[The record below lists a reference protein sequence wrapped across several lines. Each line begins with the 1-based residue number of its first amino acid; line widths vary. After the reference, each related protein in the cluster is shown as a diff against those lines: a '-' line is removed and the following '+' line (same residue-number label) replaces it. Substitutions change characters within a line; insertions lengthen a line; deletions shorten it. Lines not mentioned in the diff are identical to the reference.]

1 MRRGREA
8 DMGCDPCLYGA
19 AAMATF
25 LDSLGDEER
34 HVRGGGVADAVDEDA
49 PAVLLLL
56 APAVGPPQ
64 DDRVRLHP
72 AQARSLDP
80 VCREKGMGID
90 MRESDATDVVFPV
103 WSHHIRYD
111 FLLNRPTLTDGRL
124 RQRYFLI

>member
-1 MRRGREA
+1 
-8 DMGCDPCLYGA
+8 MGWGPCTA
-19 AAMATF
+19 AAVATF

-72 AQARSLDP
+72 AQARGLDP
-80 VCREKGMGID
+80 VCGEG
-90 MRESDATDVVFPV
+90 
-103 WSHHIRYD
+103 
-111 FLLNRPTLTDGRL
+111 DGDGCD
-124 RQRYFLI
+124 